1 VTAPDADL
9 LLVPPGPEVVTG
21 ALYLRRFAAGTG
33 FIHLDTTGPAL
44 SCRTAGEC
52 DEGITGFGAR
62 TLVEWLRN

>member
-1 VTAPDADL
+1 
-9 LLVPPGPEVVTG
+9 VVTG